1 MRITGEAD
9 KQKAKQAISRL
20 IADGR
25 FTDIGNALDVLGG
38 ELAKLPEPN
47 RRKHL
52 LLITDGI
59 QEAPPTSRYY
69 SKDGKFNHAFLENTK
84 TIQKQGWKIEI
95 LGIGTHAGAAELAE
109 DLAAGYT
116 EVSEAPSAQEFIEK
130 TRGFLASVEVT
141 AGPELGPFNG
151 LGLGRLRLGLT
162 ARGYDQPVTLEL
174 SGVTLGLPDRP
185 EQEILRGARKLTVA
199 PGAAL
204 EASLPLRLRPR
215 LPAGQYSGEIRFA
228 FSGQT
233 RFTPVVTPV
242 SFQVNSL
249 LGGLLAG
256 LRLHPLYWVIP
267 AAVLAAL
274 LILLLVLLLIRPGR
288 VKSRFRLM
296 VEGRRRGAGVKVL
309 TIVEGKPLFLEEAE
323 GTVQVSPKKTPA
335 SLARLAAIRGG
346 VRLTVLRSEKFPRLK
361 TLPPNALDTDLT
373 VRLQDKKEL
382 TIRLASAK

>member
-1 MRITGEAD
+1 
-9 KQKAKQAISRL
+9 
-20 IADGR
+20 
-25 FTDIGNALDVLGG
+25 
-38 ELAKLPEPN
+38 
-47 RRKHL
+47 
-52 LLITDGI
+52 
-59 QEAPPTSRYY
+59 
-69 SKDGKFNHAFLENTK
+69 
-84 TIQKQGWKIEI
+84 
-95 LGIGTHAGAAELAE
+95 
-109 DLAAGYT
+109 
-116 EVSEAPSAQEFIEK
+116 
-130 TRGFLASVEVT
+130 
-141 AGPELGPFNG
+141 
-151 LGLGRLRLGLT
+151 
-162 ARGYDQPVTLEL
+162 VTLEL

-323 GTVQVSPKKTPA
+323 GTVQISARKTPA
-335 SLARLAAIRGG
+335 SLARLAAVRGG
-346 VRLTVLRSEKFPRLK
+346 VRLTVLRGEKFRGLK
-361 TLPPNALDTDLT
+361 TLPPNILDTDLT

-382 TIRLASAK
+382 KIRLASAK